1 MGDIA
6 TFSKGKGISK
16 SNIVDGGKL
25 PCIRYGELYTHY
37 GEVIEEVT
45 SYMNASDKNLVLS
58 KKDDVIIPASGE
70 TQEDIAT
77 ASCIKRSGIALGG
90 DLNIIRSKSDGVF
103 MSYYFNS
110 AKRKDIAMMAQ
121 GISVIH
127 LYPNQL
133 KNLILYLPEI
143 SEQRKIAA
151 CLMSIDR
158 LINNTAQR
166 LEALKKHKLGLM
178 QQLFPTIEEV
188 K

>member
-1 MGDIA
+1 M
-6 TFSKGKGISK
+6 
-16 SNIVDGGKL
+16 
-25 PCIRYGELYTHY
+25 
-37 GEVIEEVT
+37 
-45 SYMNASDKNLVLS
+45 
-58 KKDDVIIPASGE
+58 
-70 TQEDIAT
+70 
-77 ASCIKRSGIALGG
+77 GG
-90 DLNIIRSKSDGVF
+90 DLNIIRSKGDGVF

-151 CLMSIDR
+151 CLMSVDR

-166 LEALKKHKLGLM
+166 LEALKRHKLGLM